1 MVPNKVFFTK
11 GVGVHKERLASFEM
25 ALRAAGVA
33 HCNLVLVSSIYPPG
47 CKIISKEE
55 GLKLLRPG
63 EIVFAVYDRESNNEP
78 NRLVA
83 ASVGLAIPSDSSMH
97 GYLSEHHSFG
107 ETDERA
113 GEYAEDLAASML
125 ATTLGIEF
133 NPELDWDEREDLFK
147 MSGKIVRTSN
157 VTQSAVGNKDGL
169 WTTVFAAAVFINEDN
184 LSVESGK
191 SQGDAASGNEDAN
204 RDETSRP
211 VPEAREPAPRQPEEP
226 TKHHPAGSDEKAAHP
241 APAGQGHHLNA
252 TRDQQEVTKAVLRAA
267 QPRGEP
273 SPRGKD
279 ASTTAEDVVL
289 KAGRL
294 RFPKPL

>member
-1 MVPNKVFFTK
+1 MVPKRVFFTK
-11 GVGVHKERLASFEM
+11 GVGVHKEKLASFEL
-25 ALRAAGVA
+25 ALRAAGLA

-47 CKIISKEE
+47 CKIIPKEE
-55 GLKLLRPG
+55 GLKFLRPG
-63 EIVFAVYDRESNNEP
+63 EIIFAVYDRESNNEP

-83 ASVGLAIPSDSSMH
+83 ASVGLAIPADPSMH

-133 NPELDWDEREDLFK
+133 DPELDWDEREHIFK

-157 VTQSAVGNKDGL
+157 ITQSAVGNKDGL
-169 WTTVFAAAVFINEDN
+169 WTTVFAAAVFINDDS
-184 LSVESGK
+184 LSIETGK
-191 SQGDAASGNEDAN
+191 SEGDAAWGKDDA
-204 RDETSRP
+204 RQGEASRQ
-211 VPEAREPAPRQPEEP
+211 VPEAQEPAVGGPDEP
-226 TKHHPAGSDEKAAHP
+226 AKQNAAGGNEKVGDPAAGHENPLKAS
-241 APAGQGHHLNA
+241 
-252 TRDQQEVTKAVLRAA
+252 RDQQELAKALHRAA
-267 QPRGEP
+267 QSKVEP

-279 ASTTAEDVVL
+279 HPTRAEDGIL

-294 RFPKPL
+294 RLPKPL